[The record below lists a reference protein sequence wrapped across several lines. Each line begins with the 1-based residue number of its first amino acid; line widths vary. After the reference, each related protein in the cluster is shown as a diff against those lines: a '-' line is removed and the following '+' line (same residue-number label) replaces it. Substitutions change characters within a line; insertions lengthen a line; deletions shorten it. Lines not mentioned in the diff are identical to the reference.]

1 MDELNRCDVLS
12 PHEGTVSVLKHT
24 IPGDCVFI
32 RCTDFFKALSDPTRA
47 KIIWALD
54 QGELCVC
61 DLAEL
66 LDMTPSAISHQLAG
80 LRKDNMV
87 KFRRAG
93 KEVFYSLADGH
104 IRQML
109 ESGIEHTKE

>member
-1 MDELNRCDVLS
+1 MENECDILH
-12 PHEGTVSVLKHT
+12 PHEDIVTVLRKK
-24 IPGDCVFI
+24 IPDDEIFQDC
-32 RCTDFFKALSDPTRA
+32 TAFFKALSDTTRS

-54 QGELCVC
+54 QTELCVC

-66 LDMTPSAISHQLAG
+66 LEITPSAVSHQLSG
-80 LRKDNMV
+80 LRKDKMV
-87 KFRRAG
+87 KSRKSG
-93 KEVFYSLADGH
+93 KEVFYSLADDH